1 MQTSD
6 CFRKSINILFLKLEI
21 SNQYWCII
29 MNLGKK
35 FGTVLIILFLCL
47 SPLGAIDLHQWDNDN
62 SHLNDLNDGSYLNDL
77 NGTNIEIK
85 SINETD
91 ESIKGYD
98 VESQNLSINDNNSSK
113 SLNRKILI

>member
-62 SHLNDLNDGSYLNDL
+62 SHLNDLN
-77 NGTNIEIK
+77 GTDIEIK

-98 VESQNLSINDNNSSK
+98 VESQNFP
-113 SLNRKILI
+113 